1 MALEQFRAQIAM
13 IMDEIAAQPED
24 AHALQERL
32 RETLAEMRAL
42 GLPLPDD
49 LVAAEMALEEELE
62 DAAALPETGSA
73 ADPDP
78 SLS

>member
-32 RETLAEMRAL
+32 RETLAQMQAL
-42 GLPLPDD
+42 GLPLPED
-49 LVAAEMALEEELE
+49 LVDLEAALEEELE
-62 DAAALPETGSA
+62 DEDQPG
-73 ADPDP
+73 PDAP
-78 SLS
+78 GA